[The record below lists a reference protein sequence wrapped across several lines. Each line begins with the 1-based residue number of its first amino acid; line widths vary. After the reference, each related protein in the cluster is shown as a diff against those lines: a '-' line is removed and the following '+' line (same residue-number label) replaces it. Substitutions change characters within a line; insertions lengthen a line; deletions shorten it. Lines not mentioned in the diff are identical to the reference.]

1 MKRRNLLGAIAAA
14 GALGAAPPV
23 RRNGLRPLFS
33 DCGCAPQV
41 QTSKDKPPGSTV
53 FRDVGSKLRITN
65 MQVFGVTLDERI
77 AQADRPYVF
86 VKLETNQGV
95 VGWGEATL
103 EGKASAAMACVMDLK
118 DHIIGSDPMQVEHLY
133 QLMYVGSFYRGGPV
147 LGSAIS
153 GIDQALWDIRGKV
166 LNLPVYELLGGPVD
180 PRGVRGY
187 YHASAWSLGQAQ
199 ELRDRTKA
207 AGVTAL
213 KFQLP
218 DLLEWVETGA
228 KLKRA
233 VKHLER
239 LREGLGPDIDFACDF
254 HARPSPTVAAIILR
268 EIEPLHMLFAEE
280 VCPPE
285 NLRAMAKAVKYSAT
299 PIATGERLIAS
310 YGCAE
315 VIDMGIVDILQPDIA
330 HVGGVTALWKVSAA
344 AEASGIRMAPHACEG
359 PIGGIASLH
368 VDAAGPNFLAQEICG
383 FVDGGEKARVWE
395 DLMGF
400 PAMRMVDGRYPLPSG
415 VGLGIN
421 ISEAALKRYP
431 FQGTRPF
438 PTTFFEDGSIASL

>member
-1 MKRRNLLGAIAAA
+1 MRRRDILGAFAAA
-14 GALGAAPPV
+14 GVLSGASP
-23 RRNGLRPLFS
+23 RRVLLP
-33 DCGCAPQV
+33 DCGCAPQIR
-41 QTSKDKPPGSTV
+41 TASDKPPGGAA

-65 MQVFGVTLDERI
+65 LQVFGVTLDERI
-77 AQADRPYVF
+77 AQSDRPYVF

-118 DHIIGSDPMQVEHLY
+118 DLIIGSDPMQVEHLW

-166 LNLPVYELLGGPVD
+166 MNLPVYELLGGPVD
-180 PRGVRGY
+180 PRGIRGY
-187 YHASAWSLGQAQ
+187 YHASAWSLAEAR
-199 ELRDRTKA
+199 ELRDQTKA

-228 KLKRA
+228 KLTRA
-233 VKHLER
+233 VKHMEM
-239 LREGLGPDIDFACDF
+239 LREGLGPDLDFAVDF

-268 EIEPLHMLFAEE
+268 EIEPLHLLFAEE
-280 VCPPE
+280 ICPPE
-285 NLRAMAKAVKYSAT
+285 NVRAMARAVRYSAT
-299 PIATGERLIAS
+299 PIATGERLIAA

-315 VIDMGIVDILQPDIA
+315 LIDLGVIDILQPDIA
-330 HVGGVTALWKVSAA
+330 HIGGVTALWKVSAA

-383 FVDGGEKARVWE
+383 FVDGGEKAKVWE

-400 PAMRMVDGRYPLPSG
+400 PAMRMVDGRYPLPTRP
-415 VGLGIN
+415 GLGID

-438 PTTFFEDGSIASL
+438 PTVFHEDGSVASI

>member
-1 MKRRNLLGAIAAA
+1 VFSGASPRRVLL
-14 GALGAAPPV
+14 P
-23 RRNGLRPLFS
+23 
-33 DCGCAPQV
+33 DCGCAPQIR
-41 QTSKDKPPGSTV
+41 TATDKPPGGAA

-65 MQVFGVTLDERI
+65 LQVFGVTLDERI

-86 VKLETNQGV
+86 VKVETNQGV

-118 DHIIGSDPMQVEHLY
+118 DLIIGSDPMQVEHLW

-166 LNLPVYELLGGPVD
+166 MNLPAYELLGGPVD
-180 PRGVRGY
+180 PRGIRGY
-187 YHASAWSLGQAQ
+187 YHASAWSLAEAR
-199 ELRDRTKA
+199 ELRDQTKA

-228 KLKRA
+228 KLTRA
-233 VKHLER
+233 VKHMEM
-239 LREGLGPDIDFACDF
+239 LREGLGPDLDFAVDF

-268 EIEPLHMLFAEE
+268 EIEPLHLLFAEE
-280 VCPPE
+280 ICPPE
-285 NLRAMAKAVKYSAT
+285 NVRAMARAVRYSAT
-299 PIATGERLIAS
+299 PIATGERLIAA

-315 VIDMGIVDILQPDIA
+315 LIDLGVIDILQPDIA
-330 HVGGVTALWKVSAA
+330 HIGGVTALWKVSAA

-400 PAMRMVDGRYPLPSG
+400 PAMRMVDGRYPLPTRP
-415 VGLGIN
+415 GLGID

-438 PTTFFEDGSIASL
+438 QTVFHEDGSVASI

>member
-1 MKRRNLLGAIAAA
+1 MRRREILGAFAAA
-14 GALGAAPPV
+14 GVLSGASS
-23 RRNGLRPLFS
+23 RRRAMLP
-33 DCGCAPQV
+33 DCGCAPQIRV
-41 QTSKDKPPGSTV
+41 ASDKPPGGTA

-118 DHIIGSDPMQVEHLY
+118 DLIIGSDPMQVEHLW

-153 GIDQALWDIRGKV
+153 GIDQALWDIRGKAM
-166 LNLPVYELLGGPVD
+166 NLPVYEILGGPVD

-187 YHASAWSLGQAQ
+187 YHASAWSLAEAR
-199 ELRDRTKA
+199 ELRDQTKA

-218 DLLEWVETGA
+218 DLLEWVETGN
-228 KLKRA
+228 KLTRA
-233 VKHLER
+233 VKHMEM
-239 LREGLGPDIDFACDF
+239 LREGLGPDLDFAVDF

-268 EIEPLHMLFAEE
+268 EIEPLHLLFAEE
-280 VCPPE
+280 ICPPE
-285 NLRAMAKAVKYSAT
+285 NIRAMARAVRHSAT
-299 PIATGERLIAS
+299 PIATGERLIAA

-315 VIDMGIVDILQPDIA
+315 LIDLGVIDILQPDIA

-383 FVDGGEKARVWE
+383 FVDGGEKAKVWE
-395 DLMGF
+395 DLIGF
-400 PAMRMVDGRYPLPSG
+400 PAMRMVDGRYPLPTRP
-415 VGLGIN
+415 GLGID

-438 PTTFFEDGSIASL
+438 PTVFHEDGSVGSI

>member
-1 MKRRNLLGAIAAA
+1 MKRRDLLGAFAAA
-14 GALGAAPPV
+14 GALRGAS
-23 RRNGLRPLFS
+23 RRGGGTL

-41 QTSKDKPPGSTV
+41 RTATDKPPGAAA
-53 FRDVGSKLRITN
+53 FRDTGSNLRITN
-65 MQVFGVTLDERI
+65 MRVFGVTLDERI

-95 VGWGEATL
+95 IGWGEATL

-118 DHIIGSDPMQVEHLY
+118 DLIVGSDPMQVEHLW
-133 QLMYVGSFYRGGPV
+133 QLMYIGSFYRGGPV

-166 LNLPVYELLGGPVD
+166 MNLPVYELLGGPVD
-180 PRGVRGY
+180 SRGVRGY
-187 YHASAWSLGQAQ
+187 YHASAWTLA
-199 ELRDRTKA
+199 ETRALRDQAKA

-218 DLLEWVETGA
+218 DLLEWVGTAA

-233 VKHLER
+233 VKHMEM
-239 LREGLGPDIDFACDF
+239 LRQGLGPDLDFAVGF
-254 HARPSPTVAAIILR
+254 HARPNPAVAAIILR
-268 EIEPLHMLFAEE
+268 EIEPLHLLFAEE

-285 NLRAMAKAVKYSAT
+285 NVRAMKRAVKYSTT
-299 PIATGERLIAS
+299 PIATGERLIAA

-315 VIDMGIVDILQPDIA
+315 VIDSGVVDILQPDIA
-330 HVGGVTALWKVSAA
+330 HIGGVTALWKVSAA
-344 AEASGIRMAPHACEG
+344 AEASDIRMAPHACEG
-359 PIGGIASLH
+359 PIGGLASLH

-400 PAMRMVDGRYPLPSG
+400 PAMRMVEGRYPLPTRP
-415 VGLGIN
+415 GLGVD

-438 PTTFFEDGSIASL
+438 PAVFHEDGSVASL